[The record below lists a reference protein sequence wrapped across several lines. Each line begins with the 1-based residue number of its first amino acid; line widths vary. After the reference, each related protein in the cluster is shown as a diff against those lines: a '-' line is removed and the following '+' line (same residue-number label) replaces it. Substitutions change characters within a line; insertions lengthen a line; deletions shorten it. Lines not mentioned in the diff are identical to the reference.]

1 MTALAWT
8 VATVSF
14 ALWLIEHFGGTDSRA
29 RLRHQRDLARKQ
41 HRDAEARACG
51 LGIRLLLTTVE
62 RDNAR
67 RLVHPS
73 GRLAPV
79 ASVTPIRKGVEL

>member
-1 MTALAWT
+1 MIPAALIA
-8 VATVSF
+8 
-14 ALWLIEHFGGTDSRA
+14 ALVIGYFWSEDHR
-29 RLRHQRDLARKQ
+29 RLEAERDLARKQ

-51 LGIRLLLTTVE
+51 LGLRLLLATIE
-62 RDNAR
+62 RDHAR

-79 ASVTPIRKGVEL
+79 ASVTPIRKGVEG